1 MNNNIIKRI
10 AQKKTGKTWA
20 DTYIDNDAASV
31 YKSLSHDLIAKK
43 LNACTYIKSIKRVQ
57 NYDGTN
63 TIIVLY
69 DNNTRSVYTIDNV
82 W

>member
-1 MNNNIIKRI
+1 MDNSVIKRI
-10 AQKKTGKTWA
+10 AQKKDKKTWVN
-20 DTYIDNDAASV
+20 TYIDTCPETV
-31 YKSLSHDLIAKK
+31 YKALSHDLIAKK
-43 LNACTYIKSIKRVQ
+43 LNACAYIKSIKRIQ

-69 DNNTRSVYTIDNV
+69 DNNTRSVYTIKNI

>member
-1 MNNNIIKRI
+1 MDKTIKRI
-10 AQKKTGKTWA
+10 AQKKAGKTWVGTYT
-20 DTYIDNDAASV
+20 DTDIASV

-43 LNACTYIKSIKRVQ
+43 INACTYIKSIKRIQ

-63 TIIVLY
+63 TIIVTY
-69 DNNTRSVYTIDNV
+69 DNNVRSVYTIDNI

>member
-1 MNNNIIKRI
+1 MNKTIKRI
-10 AQKKTGKTWA
+10 AQKKDGKTWVN
-20 DTYIDNDAASV
+20 TYIDTDISSV

-43 LNACTYIKSIKRVQ
+43 LNACTYIKSIKRIQ

-63 TIIVLY
+63 TIIVTY
-69 DNNTRSVYTIDNV
+69 EYNTRSLYTIDNV

>member
-10 AQKKTGKTWA
+10 AQKKTGKTWV
-20 DTYIDNDAASV
+20 DTYIDNDATSV

-43 LNACTYIKSIKRVQ
+43 INACTYIKSIKRTQ

-69 DNNTRSVYTIDNV
+69 DNNVRSVYTIDNV

>member
-1 MNNNIIKRI
+1 MDNIIKRI
-10 AQKKTGKTWA
+10 AQTKTGKTWA
-20 DTYIDNDAASV
+20 NTYIDTCPETV

-43 LNACTYIKSIKRVQ
+43 INACTYIKSIKRIQ
-57 NYDGTN
+57 NYNGTN

-69 DNNTRSVYTIDNV
+69 DNNTRSIYTIDNV

>member
-1 MNNNIIKRI
+1 MNNNVIKRI
-10 AQKKTGKTWA
+10 AQKKNGKTWV

-43 LNACTYIKSIKRVQ
+43 LNACTYIKSIKRIQ

-63 TIIVLY
+63 TIIVTY
-69 DNNTRSVYTIDNV
+69 AYNTRSIYTIDNV

>member
-1 MNNNIIKRI
+1 MDNIIKRI
-10 AQKKTGKTWA
+10 AQKKTGKTWS
-20 DTYIDNDAASV
+20 DTYIDTDIASV

-43 LNACTYIKSIKRVQ
+43 LNACTYIKSIKRIQ

-63 TIIVLY
+63 TIIVTY
-69 DNNTRSVYTIDNV
+69 DNNCRSVYTIDNV

>member
-1 MNNNIIKRI
+1 MDNIIKRI
-10 AQKKTGKTWA
+10 AQKKTGKTWS
-20 DTYIDNDAASV
+20 DTYIDTDTASV

-43 LNACTYIKSIKRVQ
+43 INACTYIKSIKRIQ

-63 TIIVLY
+63 TVIVTY